1 LNNTTAPLF
10 QQEKSRVVVL
20 TRKKEGVTKSTPLL
34 GKGREPKVAH
44 AFVGEL
50 QMTEIDWAR
59 LLVDQ
64 DVEGIWNGLFQLVSR
79 HPAVRPLH
87 FATDGAAVSS
97 AIEINADLAQ
107 ELFLELFQKQRFDYY
122 ANNSYKSLDIEN
134 ELARI
139 EVPNL
144 VGARLRKRYPE
155 SFRMARRVSSL
166 LKTSTRFR
174 RFGSDA
180 EQDSEIERV
189 SKAKNGR
196 RGRPSKNSQP
206 STANGAR
213 KATFLDEDDELE
225 AVDDLAKEEIAAKTN
240 GAEPRRRRMVNQI
253 FGLCEW
259 SRSKPLSDS
268 GHFIEFIK
276 AVPMRK
282 RDTRF
287 VGRSGSSQLIL
298 SNPDLEN
305 LIVEVLT
312 VIDSPADVRTIRQ
325 LVLSKIPLQDYN
337 VASLDEELNNGS
349 DGATLRKEAHD
360 TRENPE
366 DALLRGEQDNRV
378 AMMADEFLTSLRRA
392 VNNNERRYTRLL
404 STLWHC
410 YYNPAGPSQLE
421 IAKMLGVSDSLVSD
435 NRRLI
440 EYELKKL
447 KLSMVEG
454 VVFSESLQRLVA
466 PQA

>member
-1 LNNTTAPLF
+1 
-10 QQEKSRVVVL
+10 
-20 TRKKEGVTKSTPLL
+20 
-34 GKGREPKVAH
+34 
-44 AFVGEL
+44 
-50 QMTEIDWAR
+50 MTEIDWAG
-59 LLVDQ
+59 LLEDE
-64 DVEGIWNGLFQLVSR
+64 DVEGLWNGLFQLVSR

-97 AIEINADLAQ
+97 QTEINADLAQ

-122 ANNSYKSLDIEN
+122 ANNRYKSGDIEN

-166 LKTSTRFR
+166 LKTSARFR
-174 RFGSDA
+174 RFGADA
-180 EQDSEIERV
+180 SVEEPV
-189 SKAKNGR
+189 SLPAGKNGR
-196 RGRPSKNSQP
+196 RKKSSKQSQHSP
-206 STANGAR
+206 GHDPQRVAYLEEEDGADEIEDSQDETKPEGNGP
-213 KATFLDEDDELE
+213 
-225 AVDDLAKEEIAAKTN
+225 
-240 GAEPRRRRMVNQI
+240 EPRRRRMVNQV
-253 FGLCEW
+253 FGLREW
-259 SRSKPLSDS
+259 SRSKPLRDS
-268 GHFIEFIK
+268 GHFIELIK
-276 AVPMRK
+276 AVPMRR
-282 RDTRF
+282 RDTRL

-325 LVLSKIPLQDYN
+325 LALSKIPLQDYN
-337 VASLDEELNNGS
+337 VASLDEELGTAS
-349 DGATLRKEAHD
+349 GGVTMRREARD

-366 DALLRGEQDNRV
+366 DALLRGEQDDRV
-378 AMMADEFLTSLRRA
+378 ALMADEFLTSLRRA
-392 VNNNERRYTRLL
+392 VNNNERRYTRLI

-410 YYNPAGPSQLE
+410 YYNPEGPSQLE
-421 IAKMLGVSDSLVSD
+421 IAQMLGVSDSLVSD

-447 KLSMVEG
+447 KLSRDEG
-454 VVFSESLQRLVA
+454 AIFSESLQRLVA
-466 PQA
+466 QRA

>member
-1 LNNTTAPLF
+1 M
-10 QQEKSRVVVL
+10 S
-20 TRKKEGVTKSTPLL
+20 
-34 GKGREPKVAH
+34 
-44 AFVGEL
+44 
-50 QMTEIDWAR
+50 EIDWAG
-59 LLVDQ
+59 LLTEE
-64 DVEGIWNGLFQLVSR
+64 DVEGLWNGLFQLVSR

-87 FATDGAAVSS
+87 FAIDGAAVSS
-97 AIEINADLAQ
+97 QTEINADLTQ

-122 ANNSYKSLDIEN
+122 ANNRYRSVDIEN

-155 SFRMARRVSSL
+155 SFRMARRVSAL

-180 EQDSEIERV
+180 AIESETN
-189 SKAKNGR
+189 SSSGKKTPR
-196 RGRPSKNSQP
+196 RGRPSK
-206 STANGAR
+206 
-213 KATFLDEDDELE
+213 KAAAPAEDAAQHAAFLDAADDID
-225 AVDDLAKEEIAAKTN
+225 AVDDSPEDNHN
-240 GAEPRRRRMVNQI
+240 GAKQNGNGSGPRRRRMVNQV

-259 SRSKPLSDS
+259 PRSKPLSDS
-268 GHFIEFIK
+268 GRFTKLIQS
-276 AVPMRK
+276 VPIRR
-282 RDTRF
+282 RDTRL
-287 VGRSGSSQLIL
+287 VGRSGTSQLLL
-298 SNPDLEN
+298 SNPELEN

-337 VASLDEELNNGS
+337 VASLDEELSTGA
-349 DGATLRKEAHD
+349 DGATMRREARD

-366 DALLRGEQDNRV
+366 DALLRGEQDDRV
-378 AMMADEFLTSLRRA
+378 ALMAGEFLTSLRRA
-392 VNNNERRYTRLL
+392 VNNNERRYSRLL

-410 YYNPAGPSQLE
+410 YYDPDGPSQLE
-421 IAKMLGVSDSLVSD
+421 IAKRLGVSDSLVSD

-447 KLSMVEG
+447 KLSMDEG
-454 VVFSESLQRLVA
+454 AIFSESLQRLVA
-466 PQA
+466 Q